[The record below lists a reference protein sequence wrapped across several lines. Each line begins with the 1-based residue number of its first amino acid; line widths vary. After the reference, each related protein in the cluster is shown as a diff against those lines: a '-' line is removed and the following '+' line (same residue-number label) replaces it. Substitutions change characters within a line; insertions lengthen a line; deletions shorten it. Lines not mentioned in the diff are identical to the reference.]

1 MYPVKNEYLKW
12 MKLGLFCFQNFFF
25 IQWHHYSCNR
35 NIENYPDLE
44 DSVSPSQ
51 NEIISGMNKIE
62 FPCLDASRIASASE
76 SSVVRVDDE

>member
-1 MYPVKNEYLKW
+1 MFLKSFLRRNEVS
-12 MKLGLFCFQNFFF
+12 
-25 IQWHHYSCNR
+25 IQRHHYSCNR
-35 NIENYPDLE
+35 NVKNYPDLE

-51 NEIISGMNKIE
+51 NEIISGINKIE

>member
-1 MYPVKNEYLKW
+1 MFEIDEIRTV
-12 MKLGLFCFQNFFF
+12 LFSIFFLRRKKVN